1 MIKMLMIKYVIL
13 SIILGI
19 SIWIGILISKKYK
32 DRVIELTEFRNSL
45 NILENKIK
53 FTYEP
58 LQEIFKQISE
68 NLENNISLIFEN
80 TNKNLKRMNMQE
92 AWNKAIDESVL
103 NLNKE
108 DISIIKNMGK
118 LLGKTDVEGQIS
130 EIKLTS
136 GFIDSQ
142 IEKAQKEREKNEKL
156 YKTLGTVVGLA
167 IVIILI

>member
-1 MIKMLMIKYVIL
+1 MLMIKY
-13 SIILGI
+13 IILVAILVI

-58 LQEIFKQISE
+58 IQEIFKQISE
-68 NLENNISLIFEN
+68 NLENNISSIFEN
-80 TNKNLKRMNMQE
+80 TNENLKKMNMQA
-92 AWNKAIDESVL
+92 AWNKAIDESKL

-108 DISIIKNMGK
+108 DIAIIKNMGK

-136 GFIDSQ
+136 DFIDSQ
-142 IEKAQKEREKNEKL
+142 IEKAEKEREKNEKL

>member
-1 MIKMLMIKYVIL
+1 MLMIKYVIL
-13 SIILGI
+13 TIILGV
-19 SIWIGILISKKYK
+19 SILIGILISRKYK

-68 NLENNISLIFEN
+68 NLENNISSIFEN

-92 AWNKAIDESVL
+92 AWNKAIDESKL

-118 LLGKTDVEGQIS
+118 LLGRTDVEGQIS

-136 GFIDSQ
+136 DFIAMQ
-142 IEKAQKEREKNEKL
+142 IEKAEKDREKNEKL

>member
-1 MIKMLMIKYVIL
+1 MLMIKYVIL
-13 SIILGI
+13 TVILGI
-19 SIWIGILISKKYK
+19 SIWIGILVSKKYK
-32 DRVIELTEFRNSL
+32 DRVMELKEFRNSL

-58 LQEIFKQISE
+58 LQEIFKQISD

-80 TNKNLKRMNMQE
+80 TNKNLKRMNMCD
-92 AWNKAIDESVL
+92 AWNKAIDESKL

-118 LLGKTDVEGQIS
+118 LLGKTDVEGQVS

-136 GFIDSQ
+136 DFIDLQ
-142 IEKAQKEREKNEKL
+142 IEKAEKEREKNEKS

>member
-1 MIKMLMIKYVIL
+1 MLMIKYVIL
-13 SIILGI
+13 TVILGI
-19 SIWIGILISKKYK
+19 SIWIGILVSKKYK
-32 DRVIELTEFRNSL
+32 DRVMELKEFRNSL

-58 LQEIFKQISE
+58 LQEIFKQISD

-80 TNKNLKRMNMQE
+80 TNKNLKRMNMCD
-92 AWNKAIDESVL
+92 AWNKAIDESKL

-118 LLGKTDVEGQIS
+118 LLGKTDVEGQVS

-136 GFIDSQ
+136 DFIDLQ
-142 IEKAQKEREKNEKL
+142 IEKAEKEREKNEKL